1 MVLCF
6 LKKFNENKQSNAR
19 VHVTWVMVRL
29 DEKGNARVH
38 VTWVV
43 WLDENKQS
51 NARVHVTW
59 VMVRLDENKQ
69 SNARVH
75 VTWVTWVTVRLVSVF
90 CLATVAYM
98 FLYKSL
104 HFSCLVLR
112 SHQHLHTSCV
122 EAEHMSNVA
131 YCIH

>member
-43 WLDENKQS
+43 W
-51 NARVHVTW
+51 
-59 VMVRLDENKQ
+59 LDENKQ